1 MKNVLLAAVAALSL
15 AAPVAARAQD
25 DPSYVAPQAAPSYA
39 QAPVA
44 ANAEEDI
51 HGRIV
56 DFDGAYTLSVRDER
70 GFVDNIQLHQGTIIN
85 PTGLTLAPGM
95 VVNVLGY
102 NAGPYLEANEIDT
115 PYTIDAGVPYYDGQ
129 IWSYWGPS
137 ISLGFYFGNAGWWHG
152 GYFGGPFAWNGGVR
166 VYNNVAYRTVYRGSY
181 RGGYGETHPR
191 FPETRGT
198 YSYGDRGSYS
208 ENRGSYSTNRG
219 SYSGN
224 RSYSAPARASYGGR
238 SAGASHASHS
248 SGGGGGHSRH

>member
-85 PTGLTLAPGM
+85 PTGLPLAPGER
-95 VVNVLGY
+95 VLIIGHPT
-102 NAGPYLEANEIDT
+102 GPSFEAEEIDI
-115 PYTIDAGVPYYDGQ
+115 PYAVGYRRPYWYPAYYPAISVG
-129 IWSYWGPS
+129 IWGGGWRGR
-137 ISLGFYFGNAGWWHG
+137 GWW
-152 GYFGGPFAWNGGVR
+152 
-166 VYNNVAYRTVYRGSY
+166 
-181 RGGYGETHPR
+181 
-191 FPETRGT
+191 
-198 YSYGDRGSYS
+198 
-208 ENRGSYSTNRG
+208 
-219 SYSGN
+219 
-224 RSYSAPARASYGGR
+224 
-238 SAGASHASHS
+238 
-248 SGGGGGHSRH
+248 